1 MEDGHNARDAT
12 LRSNA
17 GLEDK
22 DPLRKKE
29 EREMKMIHR
38 TIHQV
43 IEDISQNWPNRE
55 ALVHTEMGVRYSYA
69 LLSWEAER
77 MCRGLLALGL
87 DKGNAIA
94 IWAPNIPEW
103 IVSFLAISKMGGMSV
118 PIDPAA
124 PRDDLHYIL
133 DQSECR
139 GLIMGKG
146 IEVEESLDLIL
157 AERDRVPSLEHVVA
171 IADQSYPETIP
182 WTELTAMGDDVSPDA
197 LKEVSM
203 GVRPEDPVAIMY
215 TSGTTGKPKGVVL
228 DHLGLINKPMVAAQR
243 QGLTSQDRLGLFFP
257 LFHMF
262 GNTCVALSGLM
273 IGATLVMPCEVF
285 DPSRILHAVFKE
297 QCTAVYGS
305 PSMFIGLLDHPEFN
319 KRKWRT
325 VKKGIVGGAPCPM
338 QLMKRMVEDNEMSD
352 MAVAYGITE
361 ASSWITMTEPDDP
374 IDLRVSTIGTPLSCC
389 EVKIIEPATGEELPR
404 QTQGEICTK
413 GYLMK
418 EYYKLPA
425 ATAAAIDR
433 DGWLHTG
440 DLGIMDSTG
449 YLRITGRLKDVIVR
463 KGIEIHPV
471 EVEEMIYRFPGVS
484 EAQVFGF
491 PHHKRGQEV
500 AAWIKLKP
508 GAHVSFQDISE
519 HVRGLVGVERT
530 PDHFKVVSAF
540 PTTRSGKVQKY
551 KLAEMAVKEYS

>member
-1 MEDGHNARDAT
+1 
-12 LRSNA
+12 
-17 GLEDK
+17 
-22 DPLRKKE
+22 
-29 EREMKMIHR
+29 MKMIHR

-43 IEDISQNWPNRE
+43 IEDIAEKWPNQE

-69 LLSWEAER
+69 LLSWEVER
-77 MCRGLLALGL
+77 VCRGLMALGFK
-87 DKGNAIA
+87 KGNPIA
-94 IWAPNIPEW
+94 IWTPNIPEW
-103 IVSFLAISKMGGMSV
+103 IVAFLAISKMGGMSV
-118 PIDPAA
+118 PIDPAV

-146 IEVEESLDLIL
+146 IEVEESMELVL
-157 AERDRVPSLEHVVA
+157 AERDRVSSLEHVVA
-171 IADQSYPETIP
+171 IADQTYPETIP
-182 WTELTAMGDDVSPDA
+182 WTELAAMGDDVSADA
-197 LKEVSM
+197 LKEADM

-215 TSGTTGKPKGVVL
+215 TSGTTGRPKGVVL
-228 DHLGLINKPMVAAQR
+228 NHLGLINKPMVAAQR

-285 DPSRILHAVFKE
+285 DPSKILQAVFKE

-338 QLMKRMVEDNEMSD
+338 ELMKRMVEENEMSD

-361 ASSWITMTEPDDP
+361 ASSWITMTQPGDP

-389 EVKIIEPATGEELPR
+389 EVKITEPSTGEALPR
-404 QTQGEICTK
+404 HTQGEICTK

-425 ATAAAIDR
+425 ATAAAIDK

-440 DLGIMDSTG
+440 DLGIMDSVG
-449 YLRITGRLKDVIVR
+449 YVRITGRLKDVIVR
-463 KGIEIHPV
+463 NGTEIHPV
-471 EVEEMIYRFPGVS
+471 ELEEMIYRFPGVS

-491 PHHKRGQEV
+491 PHYNRGQEV

-508 GAHVSFQDISE
+508 GAHVSVQAISE
-519 HVRGLVGVERT
+519 HVRGLVGAERA

-551 KLAEMAVKEYS
+551 RLAEIAVKEYL

>member
-1 MEDGHNARDAT
+1 MTHRS
-12 LRSNA
+12 LRPKGRVGENN
-17 GLEDK
+17 
-22 DPLRKKE
+22 PLR
-29 EREMKMIHR
+29 EREEMKMIHR

-43 IEDISQNWPNRE
+43 VEDIAEKWPNRE

-77 MCRGLLALGL
+77 VCRGLLALGL
-87 DKGNAIA
+87 KKGSPIA

-103 IVSFLAISKMGGMSV
+103 IVSFLAISKMGGMCI

-139 GLIMGKG
+139 GLIMGRG
-146 IEVEESLDLIL
+146 IEVEESMDLIL

-171 IADQSYPETIP
+171 IADQTYPEAIP
-182 WTELTAMGDDVSPDA
+182 WAELATMGDSVSPTA
-197 LKEVSM
+197 LKEASS
-203 GVRPEDPVAIMY
+203 GVRPEDPVALMY
-215 TSGTTGKPKGVVL
+215 TSGTTGRPKGVVL

-243 QGLTSQDRLGLFFP
+243 QGLTYQDRLGLFFP

-285 DPSRILHAVFKE
+285 DPSRILQAVFKE

-305 PSMFIGLLDHPEFN
+305 PSMFIGLFDHPEFN
-319 KRKWRT
+319 RRRWQT

-338 QLMKRMVEDNEMSD
+338 ELMKRMVEANGMSD

-361 ASSWITMTEPDDP
+361 ASSWITMTQPGDP
-374 IDLRVSTIGTPLSCC
+374 IDLRVSTIGTALSCC
-389 EVKIIEPATGEELPR
+389 EVKIIEPATGEAAPL
-404 QTQGEICTK
+404 QTQGEICTR

-440 DLGIMDSTG
+440 DLGVMDSRG
-449 YLRITGRLKDVIVR
+449 YVRITGRLKDVILR
-463 KGIEIHPV
+463 NGMEIHPV
-471 EVEEMIYRFPGVS
+471 ELEEILYCFQGVS

-491 PHHKRGQEV
+491 PHHEKGQQV
-500 AAWIKLKP
+500 AAWIRLKP
-508 GAHVSFQDISE
+508 GADVSVEAIRE
-519 HVRGLVGVERT
+519 HVLGVAGVEKT
-530 PDHFKVVSAF
+530 PDHFKVVSDF

-551 KLAEMAVKEYS
+551 RLAEMAVKEYS

>member
-1 MEDGHNARDAT
+1 MDAIARAAT
-12 LRSNA
+12 LWSNP
-17 GLEDK
+17 GVEGGDL
-22 DPLRKKE
+22 LREKE
-29 EREMKMIHR
+29 EREMKTIHR

-43 IEDISQNWPNRE
+43 VEDIAEKWPNRE

-69 LLSWEAER
+69 LLLWEAER
-77 MCRGLLALGL
+77 VCRGLLALGL
-87 DKGNAIA
+87 EKGNPIA

-103 IVSFLAISKMGGMSV
+103 IVSFLAISKMGGISV
-118 PIDPAA
+118 PIDPAV

-146 IEVEESLDLIL
+146 IEVEESMDLIL
-157 AERDRVPSLEHVVA
+157 AERDRVSSLEHVVA
-171 IADQSYPETIP
+171 IADQTYPDTIP
-182 WTELTAMGDDVSPDA
+182 WTDLTAMGDDVSPDA
-197 LKEVSM
+197 LEAASL
-203 GVRPEDPVAIMY
+203 GVKPEDPVALMY
-215 TSGTTGKPKGVVL
+215 TSGTTGRPKGVVL

-273 IGATLVMPCEVF
+273 IGATLVMPSEVF
-285 DPSRILHAVFKE
+285 DPSRILQAVFKE

-338 QLMKRMVEDNEMSD
+338 ELMKRLVEENGMSD
-352 MAVAYGITE
+352 LTVAYGITE
-361 ASSWITMTEPDDP
+361 ASSWITMTQPGDP

-389 EVKIIEPATGEELPR
+389 EVKIIEPATGEDVPPR
-404 QTQGEICTK
+404 TQGEICTR

-418 EYYKLPA
+418 EYHKLPA

-440 DLGIMDSTG
+440 DLGVMDGSG
-449 YLRITGRLKDVIVR
+449 YVRLTGRLKDVIVR
-463 KGIEIHPV
+463 NGTEIHPV
-471 EVEEMIYRFPGVS
+471 ELEEMIYGFPEVS
-484 EAQVFGF
+484 EVQVFGF
-491 PHHKRGQEV
+491 PHHKRGQEI
-500 AAWIKLKP
+500 AAWIRLKP
-508 GAHVSFQDISE
+508 GTHVSVRAIGE
-519 HVRGLVGVERT
+519 HVRGLVGAERA
-530 PDHFKVVSAF
+530 PDHFKIVSAF

-551 KLAEMAVKEYS
+551 KLAEMAVKEYG